1 MIEVHRIL
9 LEIHRILLA
18 NICIQNGTA
27 KTADHFS
34 LFRSILRSVERTEKL
49 YVISGAAKKCIN
61 TSSDQ
66 ELEIMWLYRV
76 RGEGSEG
83 ERRGLGTERQT
94 NKQNF
99 MFRRIKSVAG
109 IGNTLRRC
117 IFVVA
122 QKLNVCRI
130 RAPATHVFVCAP
142 FVCICSKSVSL
153 NHTFH
158 WYV

>member
-76 RGEGSEG
+76 RGEESEG

-94 NKQNF
+94 NK
-99 MFRRIKSVAG
+99 IS
-109 IGNTLRRC
+109 C
-117 IFVVA
+117 FVESNQLLA
-122 QKLNVCRI
+122 SEI
-130 RAPATHVFVCAP
+130 HSGAVFLLLP
-142 FVCICSKSVSL
+142 K
-153 NHTFH
+153 N
-158 WYV
+158 